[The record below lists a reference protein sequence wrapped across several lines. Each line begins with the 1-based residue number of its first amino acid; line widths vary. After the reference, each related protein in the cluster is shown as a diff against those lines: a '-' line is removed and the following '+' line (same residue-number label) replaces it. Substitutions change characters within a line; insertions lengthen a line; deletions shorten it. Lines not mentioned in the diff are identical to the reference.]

1 MAIEEHMGLAA
12 APTARNSN
20 TSATPLAEGSDAKFQ
35 GKQGEFPGKEA
46 VQARVE
52 AFMTKV
58 DTDGDGMLTIEE
70 LHAVLPDHQAWGLA
84 GKSKEEV
91 VELSMGFFGAVST
104 NILCLGWSADLSS
117 DLLVC
122 T

>member
-1 MAIEEHMGLAA
+1 M
-12 APTARNSN
+12 P
-20 TSATPLAEGSDAKFQ
+20 PLADHSNDKFR
-35 GKQGEFPGKEA
+35 GRQGEFPGKEA

-58 DTDGDGMLTIEE
+58 DTDGDGTLTLEE
-70 LHAVLPDHQAWGLA
+70 FLALLPDHEAEDVA

-91 VELSMGFFGAVST
+91 VELLMGFFGAVST